1 MGLSILRNREKKR
14 MKKNEHQSLRHMWE
28 TIKCASILI
37 MGVPDGEEKQKKVG
51 RIFVDNGQEFLKF
64 DEKK

>member
-1 MGLSILRNREKKR
+1 
-14 MKKNEHQSLRHMWE
+14 MWE

-51 RIFVDNGQEFLKF
+51 SIFVDNGQEFLKF

>member
-1 MGLSILRNREKKR
+1 
-14 MKKNEHQSLRHMWE
+14 MWE

-37 MGVPDGEEKQKKVG
+37 MGGPDGEEKQKKVG